1 VIFSI
6 DGKGLVTLHFPENQ
20 ADSTLLQP
28 RDRVLLQSAYELD
41 DAPEFERFFFI
52 TAQSEIQVGHI
63 LDMARSLAQNPGKA
77 KTAKL
82 ELPDAYDQYTT
93 LIIKGE

>member
-1 VIFSI
+1 M
-6 DGKGLVTLHFPENQ
+6 
-20 ADSTLLQP
+20 
-28 RDRVLLQSAYELD
+28 D

-52 TAQSEIQVGHI
+52 TSKTEIHAGSI
-63 LDMARSLAQNPGKA
+63 LDKARKLAQNPGKA